1 MYKAMA
7 AAFNKA
13 GFQINTTKAHC
24 FNEGWSTKLSYR
36 TFKKLESEGYTKF
49 NG

>member
-1 MYKAMA
+1 MYNAMA
-7 AAFNKA
+7 DAMLKA
-13 GFQINTTKAHC
+13 GFAIKSNIGTK

-49 NG
+49 QG